1 MRTRTRE
8 PHGPGD
14 HTGEHLL
21 LRETQRGERGGGGGG
36 GVGDSID
43 QAMGCSSLH
52 PSGLDRSAPSYG
64 NLGHLAP
71 ESPVLVDKSRSGLSA
86 CGGPW
91 RKRREQNKK
100 MSSCSPGGWGR
111 FDRFWNL
118 FCAEPYTS
126 ILLRPE
132 VSFGLFQISTSSC
145 LGPVHAAGSRS
156 RAWVL
161 PPSSQC

>member
-21 LRETQRGERGGGGGG
+21 LREMQRGERGGGGG

-71 ESPVLVDKSRSGLSA
+71 ESPQFWWTNRDQA
-86 CGGPW
+86 C
-91 RKRREQNKK
+91 QHVVA
-100 MSSCSPGGWGR
+100 PGGR
-111 FDRFWNL
+111 EENK
-118 FCAEPYTS
+118 TKK
-126 ILLRPE
+126 
-132 VSFGLFQISTSSC
+132 
-145 LGPVHAAGSRS
+145 
-156 RAWVL
+156 
-161 PPSSQC
+161 